1 MLLVRRAGRRNDYFA
16 VTKQVNNDDDDD
28 GREVKEG
35 LLRDAE
41 ERREDE
47 IGGWRVWNRRK
58 VKSELDVSDKLPLS
72 QPLRIPGPHCM
83 PQQQQQKVVKESLT
97 KIADEIVQAN
107 GYTDISVLRSL
118 NYVDET
124 IGHI

>member
-1 MLLVRRAGRRNDYFA
+1 MLLVRRAGRRNDYFV
-16 VTKQVNNDDDDD
+16 VTKQVNDDD

-83 PQQQQQKVVKESLT
+83 PQQQQKVVKESLT

-124 IGHI
+124 IGHV